1 MTQLVWW
8 VVVGLVAGLLAR
20 WIFPGRYEPT
30 GLVMTVVLGVVGA
43 VVGGWIATA
52 LGVAARGTVGSILL
66 ATLGAVVV
74 LWVYNAV
81 RKP

>member
-1 MTQLVWW
+1 M
-8 VVVGLVAGLLAR
+8 AGLLAR
-20 WIFPGRYEPT
+20 WIFPARHEPT

-43 VVGGWIATA
+43 VVGSWIATA
-52 LGVAARGTVGSILL
+52 LGVGAQGTVGSILL

-74 LWVYNAV
+74 LWVYNAL